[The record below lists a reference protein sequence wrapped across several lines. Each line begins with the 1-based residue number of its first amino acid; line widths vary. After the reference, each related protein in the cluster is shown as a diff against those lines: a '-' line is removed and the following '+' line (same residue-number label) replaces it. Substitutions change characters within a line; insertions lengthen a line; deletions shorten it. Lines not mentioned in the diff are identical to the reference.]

1 MPPLTRLALR
11 LALTLSAT
19 TLTFPNVSLVQEQP
33 VSILSSCWTSPN
45 EGLPQIIKI
54 LDMKAVWALLLL
66 FLSQADTYIGRH
78 SEPDPGLIKADSRQ
92 DKPCM
97 PYSSFWVLCRQ
108 GLTQS
113 RPSIFQ
119 RLSFRIRQLLG
130 FNPRGVKSVKRTLRL
145 PRLRLPRLR
154 LPRVTPLRL

>member
-11 LALTLSAT
+11 LALALSAT

-45 EGLPQIIKI
+45 EGLSQIIKI

-78 SEPDPGLIKADSRQ
+78 SEPDLGLIKADSRQ
-92 DKPCM
+92 GYSFISTMLLLQILSPLQAGSSSKPSFDISKTQLQN
-97 PYSSFWVLCRQ
+97 SSVA
-108 GLTQS
+108 GLQPEGS
-113 RPSIFQ
+113 KKCQ
-119 RLSFRIRQLLG
+119 KNLEAA
-130 FNPRGVKSVKRTLRL
+130 
-145 PRLRLPRLR
+145 
-154 LPRVTPLRL
+154 

>member
-11 LALTLSAT
+11 LALALRLSLSQT
-19 TLTFPNVSLVQEQP
+19 SPIQEQP

-78 SEPDPGLIKADSRQ
+78 SEPDLGLIKADSRQ
-92 DKPCM
+92 E
-97 PYSSFWVLCRQ
+97 Y
-108 GLTQS
+108 
-113 RPSIFQ
+113 
-119 RLSFRIRQLLG
+119 
-130 FNPRGVKSVKRTLRL
+130 VKVAEDS
-145 PRLRLPRLR
+145 
-154 LPRVTPLRL
+154 